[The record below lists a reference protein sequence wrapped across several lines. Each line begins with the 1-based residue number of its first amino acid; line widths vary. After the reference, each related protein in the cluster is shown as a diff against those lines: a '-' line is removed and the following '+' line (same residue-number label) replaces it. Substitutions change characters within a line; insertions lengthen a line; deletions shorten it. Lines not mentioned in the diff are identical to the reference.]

1 MAGEASSASRVR
13 QRVPLPQ
20 AAAAVSMGTA
30 ISLALLKLWGG
41 VVTHAMTLWSLMADS
56 CLDLLAS
63 GTNFFFIRQ
72 SFRPPDERFPYGYG
86 KAESIAAL
94 SQSYIIGFS
103 ALVLGYRSLETLV
116 HPAPL
121 HRVATGVWI
130 LGVSWTAT
138 LVLTVFLRWVVR
150 RTGSIAIR
158 ADAFHYETDLLTN
171 LGGLVSLFLVQRTG
185 RPFWDSLFSLGI
197 VLYMLW
203 GAFGIARRSVQE
215 LMDRTL
221 TPEEN
226 RRLMEI
232 IQTFHPAVRR
242 PHDFRSRRSGRR
254 IFIEFHIEVDRS
266 YSFEA
271 AHDLAE
277 DLIECIRQEFPT
289 AEVTVHVDPE
299 GATR

>member
-1 MAGEASSASRVR
+1 MTGGRSASGTRR
-13 QRVPLPQ
+13 QVPLAQ
-20 AAAAVSMGTA
+20 AAAAVSMGTT

-41 VVTHAMTLWSLMADS
+41 FVTHAMTLWSLMADS
-56 CLDLLAS
+56 FLDLLAS

-72 SFRPPDERFPYGYG
+72 SFRPPDEHFHYGYG

-103 ALVLGYRSLETLV
+103 ALVLGYRSVETLIR
-116 HPAPL
+116 PAPL
-121 HRVATGVWI
+121 RQVTTGIGI

-138 LVLTVFLRWVVR
+138 LILTVFLQWVVR
-150 RTGSIAIR
+150 RTGSVAIR

-171 LGGLVSLFLVQRTG
+171 LGGLVSLLLVQRTG
-185 RPFWDSLFSLGI
+185 RTFWDGLFSLGI
-197 VLYMLW
+197 VLYMLV

-232 IQTFHPAVRR
+232 IQTFHPAVQR
-242 PHDFRSRRSGRR
+242 PHDFRSRRAGRR

-277 DLIECIRQEFPT
+277 DLIERIRQEFPM

-299 GATR
+299 GTTR